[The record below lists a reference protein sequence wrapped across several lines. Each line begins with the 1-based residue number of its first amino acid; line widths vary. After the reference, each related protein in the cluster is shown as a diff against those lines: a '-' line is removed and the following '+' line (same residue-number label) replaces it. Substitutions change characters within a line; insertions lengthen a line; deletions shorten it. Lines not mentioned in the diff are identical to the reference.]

1 MLSSV
6 RGNRGEL
13 AAFLLTD
20 KPERLQALQTVYLFG
35 DGAPFEVERVWNH
48 NGRWIFKFHGID
60 SISQAER
67 LRGAEVRIPFSE
79 RYPLDAGEYYMS
91 DLVGCE
97 VIQRPSGESLGPV
110 AAWQNFGGPPLLQ
123 VGERLL
129 IPFNKSICVSIDLE
143 KRRIEVDLPDG
154 LKDLN

>member
-1 MLSSV
+1 V

-13 AAFLLTD
+13 AAKLLTD

-35 DGAPFEVERVWNH
+35 DGSPFEVERTWNH
-48 NGRWIFKFHGID
+48 NGRWIFKFRGID
-60 SISQAER
+60 SISQAEV

-79 RYPLDAGEYYMS
+79 RYPLEAGEFYLS

-97 VIQRPSGESLGPV
+97 VVEQPSGELLGSV
-110 AAWQNFGGPPLLQ
+110 SGWQDCGGPPLLE

-129 IPFNKSICVSIDLE
+129 VPFTKSICVLIDLE